1 MKKLSVSE
9 RACAALA
16 VMAFSAHRPRLASQL
31 SPACPVLPAA
41 QCIDKEFPS
50 ETADFARAAPDAAP
64 EISICRNR
72 QRTFQRRA
80 SGCHRRG
87 NALRPSAPKRR
98 NIGPWLT
105 SIFGAR
111 IAWSNG
117 IKVLASVTKSS
128 IISVFSTIYSFS
140 TVQPGVTFDRDFTRR
155 IFRNRVPKALQ
166 KIASKRLVPFS
177 IRRRQRHIVR
187 PVRNQFVPKRF
198 LNFSVIHQKRTRHSL
213 NVSRR
218 NS

>member
-41 QCIDKEFPS
+41 QYIDKEFPS
-50 ETADFARAAPDAAP
+50 ETADLARAAPDAVP

-98 NIGPWLT
+98 NIGPWL
-105 SIFGAR
+105 SSSFEGR
-111 IAWSNG
+111 IVRSNG
-117 IKVLASVTKSS
+117 IKVLGAFRRPSFLP
-128 IISVFSTIYSFS
+128 VFSRF
-140 TVQPGVTFDRDFTRR
+140 FDDRG
-155 IFRNRVPKALQ
+155 
-166 KIASKRLVPFS
+166 ASA
-177 IRRRQRHIVR
+177 QTCAAAY
-187 PVRNQFVPKRF
+187 RNQVTRF
-198 LNFSVIHQKRTRHSL
+198 IGG
-213 NVSRR
+213 
-218 NS
+218 

>member
-9 RACAALA
+9 RACAAPG
-16 VMAFSAHRPRLASQL
+16 VSAFSAHRPRLASQL

-41 QCIDKEFPS
+41 QYIDKEFPS
-50 ETADFARAAPDAAP
+50 ETADFARAAPDAVP

-72 QRTFQRRA
+72 QRTFQKRA

-117 IKVLASVTKSS
+117 IKVLASVTKTS
-128 IISVFSTIYSFS
+128 IITAFSTIYSFS
-140 TVQPGVTFDRDFTRR
+140 TMPPDVVFDREFTR
-155 IFRNRVPKALQ
+155 
-166 KIASKRLVPFS
+166 
-177 IRRRQRHIVR
+177 
-187 PVRNQFVPKRF
+187 
-198 LNFSVIHQKRTRHSL
+198 
-213 NVSRR
+213 
-218 NS
+218 